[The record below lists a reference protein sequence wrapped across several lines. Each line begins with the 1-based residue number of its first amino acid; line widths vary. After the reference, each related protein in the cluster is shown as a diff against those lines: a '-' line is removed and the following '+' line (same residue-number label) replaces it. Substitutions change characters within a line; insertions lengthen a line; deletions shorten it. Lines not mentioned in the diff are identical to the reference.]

1 MLIHRH
7 CASGYGCGFPT
18 GNLLYVH
25 IAHLQFLLQITPRL
39 FGCGPL
45 RENKLEMGL
54 SGMGIA
60 IRLASLA
67 DEHEQLIE
75 ILDRNLP
82 ARPNR
87 EIQDRRYANPLG
99 PGWSWVAHPKG
110 SDMIVAMASVF
121 PRLFWVDGKKVV
133 CGQVVEFAV
142 EPTYRSLGPAVML
155 QKATFDPANSGEVA
169 FCYDCP
175 PHDRGMSTFVRLGMD
190 SSSDVIRYALL
201 LRSDEFLGKR
211 LGTGIW
217 TKPLVATANA
227 VLKARRS
234 GRTVSGVEICQ
245 HNKSFDEEFSCLDQ
259 ITASPGMIRG
269 SRAAQEL
276 NWRYLEDPLEAHGPE
291 AVSMGSY
298 RVFTARRAGE
308 LVAFIILFMLE
319 DGMAWI
325 ADLFGWVEDFGGALL
340 EAVIDFCRG
349 AKVIRLDALCS
360 ADTNFS
366 SLLESVGFRAR
377 ERVYRVVGYES
388 ASQTARLLHPDFN
401 WSFTNFEVM

>member
-1 MLIHRH
+1 M
-7 CASGYGCGFPT
+7 A
-18 GNLLYVH
+18 
-25 IAHLQFLLQITPRL
+25 LQITPQPSIR
-39 FGCGPL
+39 GSL

-54 SGMGIA
+54 GGMGIA

-67 DEHEQLIE
+67 DEHEQLID

-82 ARPNR
+82 SRPNR
-87 EIQDRRYANPLG
+87 EIQNRRYANPLG
-99 PGWSWVAHPKG
+99 PGWSWVAYPKG
-110 SDMIVAMASVF
+110 GDTMVAMASVF

-142 EPTYRSLGPAVML
+142 EPTYRSLGPAVLL

-190 SSSDVIRYALL
+190 SSSDVVRYALL

-211 LGTGIW
+211 LGSGVW

-227 VLKARRS
+227 VLKARRP
-234 GRTVSGVEICQ
+234 GRTASGVEIYQ
-245 HNKSFDEEFSCLDQ
+245 HDKSFDEEFSSLDRL
-259 ITASPGMIRG
+259 TPSRGTVRG
-269 SRAAQEL
+269 SRAAEEL
-276 NWRYLEDPLEAHGPE
+276 NWRYLEDPLADHGSE
-291 AVSMGSY
+291 AVSMGNY
-298 RVFTARRAGE
+298 RVFTARQAGE
-308 LVAFIILFMLE
+308 LVAFAVLFMLE

-325 ADLFGWVEDFGGALL
+325 ADLFGCIGEFGGALL
-340 EAVIDFCRG
+340 EAIIDFCRR

-360 ADTNFS
+360 ADTDFS
-366 SLLESVGFRAR
+366 SLLQSAGFRAR

-388 ASQTARLLHPDFN
+388 ANQTARLLHSDLR
-401 WSFTNFEVM
+401 WSFSNFEVM